1 MCVLL
6 SERCNLALIACTSC
20 HVSSSTFLPTFFQ
33 YVIFSH
39 CVRQNVS
46 TFSEHL
52 EIRTRSNLRRG
63 SEIVLRYQTLEKDL
77 WQAKKATRSYFVE
90 MKMKADFATKKGRA
104 ESNLL
109 RPLILIGSEFNY
121 KQACTQ
127 KLNQLYSIT
136 QSAIFACFC

>member
-1 MCVLL
+1 M
-6 SERCNLALIACTSC
+6 
-20 HVSSSTFLPTFFQ
+20 
-33 YVIFSH
+33 
-39 CVRQNVS
+39 
-46 TFSEHL
+46 
-52 EIRTRSNLRRG
+52 
-63 SEIVLRYQTLEKDL
+63 LRYQTLEKDL

-136 QSAIFACFC
+136 QSAIFACFCLAFSFASK

>member
-20 HVSSSTFLPTFFQ
+20 HVFFFYFFTYFFH

-77 WQAKKATRSYFVE
+77 WQAKKATRSYFVDE
-90 MKMKADFATKKGRA
+90 NEG
-104 ESNLL
+104 
-109 RPLILIGSEFNY
+109 
-121 KQACTQ
+121 
-127 KLNQLYSIT
+127 
-136 QSAIFACFC
+136 